1 MSNFECAADTG
12 YVVPFNPEDSFPAL
26 DREIRQR
33 FIGQQPLGATA
44 VAGCGGVDTFP
55 PVFSTP
61 PTRVYFAEYPTY
73 L

>member
-26 DREIRQR
+26 DYEIKRELLARLEVGR
-33 FIGQQPLGATA
+33 AA
-44 VAGCGGVDTFP
+44 VTNCGGVETFP
-55 PVFSTP
+55 PVFDTP
-61 PTRVYFAEYPTY
+61 PAKLLFAEYPTY